1 MARESDP
8 SDRILLKSRGELNH
22 PGSCMVCGGSDEE
35 RNYVDLGVFYDYEGN
50 CYLCDLCG
58 TQVGE
63 VLGLF
68 TPDEIKDLVKQG
80 NDLAAANEAMRK
92 ELDHARPIV
101 DAIRGLGLADS
112 STVGLSAALSN
123 DSHEELQG
131 AGETPAD
138 VTESAVSGEPEITEH
153 HGKSGRSDANGN
165 ESGNGSSAKVTP
177 KRRTFQ

>member
-8 SDRILLKSRGELNH
+8 SDRILIRSRGELNH

-50 CYLCDLCG
+50 CYLCDICG

-68 TPDEIKDLVKQG
+68 TPDEVKDTLK
-80 NDLAAANEAMRK
+80 NLSDALERIASLEA
-92 ELDHARPIV
+92 ELEHARPIM
-101 DAIRGLGLADS
+101 DSIRSLGLIDA
-112 STVGLSAALSN
+112 SAARAALDFADASN
-123 DSHEELQG
+123 EELQG
-131 AGETPAD
+131 TGETPAD
-138 VTESAVSGEPEITEH
+138 VTEPAVSGEPEVTEH
-153 HGKSGRSDANGN
+153 HGKSRRPNANGD
-165 ESGNGSSAKVTP
+165 ESGNGSSTKVAP